1 VRGHA
6 RLFAAPVCAGVYA
19 RAAADVVR
27 RDNRPA
33 TVRLKNRE
41 VVRNP
46 RPIHHFSNLTF
57 MGDFAPLAS
66 HGDGRSPM
74 IKDLL
79 LGIVLTCLS
88 WVASVI
94 AVITLFKPLAAALL
108 WILL

>member
-1 VRGHA
+1 
-6 RLFAAPVCAGVYA
+6 
-19 RAAADVVR
+19 
-27 RDNRPA
+27 
-33 TVRLKNRE
+33 
-41 VVRNP
+41 
-46 RPIHHFSNLTF
+46 